1 MIKSLILIFQFLTRL
16 PIPIAVDADEQ
27 TFKDGIYFF
36 TVVGALLGA
45 ILLAVNSI
53 LATLHIDLWSSAILL
68 TIVHIFTT
76 GGLHL
81 DGIADTSDALFSNRS
96 KQRMLEI
103 LRDSRIGS
111 NGVLAL
117 IITLSLK
124 AVGIHFVISNGFAIA
139 LLMMPIVGRFCVV
152 LSFYWGKTPR
162 SSGMGNLFIGNA
174 KIGHILANALVPL
187 TLLVFVVTQQ
197 FNFLIAIIICI
208 IYVVLVIHWSTQ
220 KIGGITGDLLGF
232 IIESSEVV
240 FVLSMMLIIAI
251 GGAL

>member
-36 TVVGALLGA
+36 TLVGTVLGA
-45 ILLAVNSI
+45 ILWLTNGVLVA
-53 LATLHIDLWSSAILL
+53 LQIDIWSRAMLL

-81 DGIADTSDALFSNRS
+81 DGIADTSDALFSNRP

-117 IITLSLK
+117 IITLALK
-124 AVGIHFVISNGFAIA
+124 AVGIHFVLSQHYTIA
-139 LLMMPIVGRFCVV
+139 LLLMPVIGRFCVV
-152 LSFYWGKTPR
+152 LSFYWGKSPR
-162 SSGMGNLFIGNA
+162 SSGMGNLFIGSA
-174 KIGHILANALVPL
+174 TIKHILINAIVPAVVLIVAAPWLVSLLLASLFSCCYVALV
-187 TLLVFVVTQQ
+187 V
-197 FNFLIAIIICI
+197 A
-208 IYVVLVIHWSTQ
+208 WSTK
-220 KIGGITGDLLGF
+220 KIDGITGDLLGF
-232 IIESSEVV
+232 IIESSEVIFV
-240 FVLSMMLIIAI
+240 FSIMLIIGI
-251 GGAL
+251 GGLQ

>member
-16 PIPIAVDADEQ
+16 PIPIAIDADEQ

-45 ILLAVNSI
+45 ILLAANS
-53 LATLHIDLWSSAILL
+53 LLRALKVDFWSSAILL

-117 IITLSLK
+117 IISLSLK
-124 AVGIHFVISNGFAIA
+124 AVGIYFVISHGYALA

-174 KIGHILANALVPL
+174 KIGHILANAIMPL
-187 TLLVFVVTQQ
+187 LFLAIFATGRLNL
-197 FNFLIAIIICI
+197 LIAVAICT
-208 IYVVLVIHWSTQ
+208 IYVFLVINWSTQ

-251 GGAL
+251 GGIL

>member
-16 PIPIAVDADEQ
+16 PIPIAIDADEQ

-45 ILLAVNSI
+45 ILLAVNS
-53 LATLHIDLWSSAILL
+53 LLTALQVDPWSRAILL
-68 TIVHIFTT
+68 TIVHIFST

-117 IITLSLK
+117 IITLTLK
-124 AVGIHFVISNGFAIA
+124 AVGIHFVISHGYAIA
-139 LLMMPIVGRFCVV
+139 LLMMPIIGRFCVV
-152 LSFYWGKTPR
+152 LSFYWGETPR

-174 KIGHILANALVPL
+174 KIGHILANAVVPL
-187 TLLVFVVTQQ
+187 LVLTFVVTQRL
-197 FNFLIAIIICI
+197 NLLIAVIICV
-208 IYVVLVIHWSTQ
+208 IYVILVIRWSTK

-240 FVLSMMLIIAI
+240 FVLSMMLVIAI
-251 GGAL
+251 GGIL